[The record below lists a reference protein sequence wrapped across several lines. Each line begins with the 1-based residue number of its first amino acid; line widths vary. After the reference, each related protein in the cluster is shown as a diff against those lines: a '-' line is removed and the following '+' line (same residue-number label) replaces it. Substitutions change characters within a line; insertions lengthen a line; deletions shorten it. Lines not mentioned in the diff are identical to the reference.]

1 MSKLYLNFNETY
13 DGLTMMSASFY
24 PQSIVL
30 DVLDEVVEDF
40 HRVYVMLNY
49 KYLLDEVIKKEF
61 SSYIEN
67 IDDDENCRNFT
78 LEFEIGESQYDKID
92 YIKNVMNDINYHPDR
107 LLKNIAYPEAVV
119 RDDIFELYFNAAHHL
134 IAEINSIKQE
144 EE

>member
-1 MSKLYLNFNETY
+1 MVKLYLNFSETY
-13 DGLTMMSASFY
+13 DDMIMMSAIFY

-30 DVLDEVVEDF
+30 NVLDEVVEDF

-78 LEFEIGESQYDKID
+78 LEFEIDDAVKGRED
-92 YIKNVMNDINYHPDR
+92 YIKRKMNKINEHPDN
-107 LLKNIAYPEAVV
+107 LLKNIAFPEAVV
-119 RDDIFELYFNAAHHL
+119 RDDVFELYLNTIKKL
-134 IAEINSIKQE
+134 IYYIEGLNI
-144 EE
+144 